1 VERQLADFQIQ
12 CEKRLIT
19 ALSGIDLSI
28 SGRSLDG
35 KTETYITGTVTG
47 TNIIF
52 WIYEDGAD
60 FKSPNDSPV
69 FEKPDYDSLDGLA
82 KAFVTSVLKSLE

>member
-1 VERQLADFQIQ
+1 VERQLTDFQIQ

-19 ALSGIDLSI
+19 ALSEIGLSV

-35 KTETYITGTVTG
+35 KTETYITGTITG

-60 FKSPNDSPV
+60 FKSPNVSPG
-69 FEKPDYDSLDGLA
+69 FEKPDYDSLDDLS
-82 KAFVTSVLKSLE
+82 KAFVTSIINAVE